1 MVMLEQGMPSKGT
14 PSPEKALAYPYSHF
28 EQLRVLE
35 NRKRMI
41 VGTPKKVRAEIEK
54 IAEEYNADE
63 VMLAMI
69 AYDFKDKLKSYELI
83 AKEML
88 I

>member
-1 MVMLEQGMPSKGT
+1 
-14 PSPEKALAYPYSHF
+14 
-28 EQLRVLE
+28 
-35 NRKRMI
+35 MI

-88 I
+88 V